1 MKTCICGLNGL
12 VLTSKQEAE
21 VQTDETF
28 QRVLIAQ
35 TERTCGNMFFFIQ
48 QYSVSKNIVDVWLG
62 DIRSKQWQ
70 MPLMKNI
77 IILLSVG
84 KIPRSYG
91 GHAGN

>member
-1 MKTCICGLNGL
+1 
-12 VLTSKQEAE
+12 
-21 VQTDETF
+21 
-28 QRVLIAQ
+28 
-35 TERTCGNMFFFIQ
+35 MFFFIQ

-62 DIRSKQWQ
+62 DMRSKQWQ

-91 GHAGN
+91 GHCGN